1 MCHRIACRTCGKPSF
16 AGCGM
21 HVEQVLA
28 GVPRDRRC
36 RCREE
41 REALREAAA
50 AAKKAERAA
59 RRAAGSDRPWW
70 ERLLS
75 K

>member
-1 MCHRIACRTCGKPSF
+1 MCRRVSCGSCGKPSF

-21 HVEQVLA
+21 HVEQVL
-28 GVPRDRRC
+28 GDVPKAERC

-41 REALREAAA
+41 KSAGNAAP
-50 AAKKAERAA
+50 E
-59 RRAAGSDRPWW
+59 GGGQSWMQ
-70 ERLLS
+70 RLFG

>member
-1 MCHRIACRTCGKPSF
+1 MCRRVSCGSCGKPSF

-21 HVEQVLA
+21 HIEQVL
-28 GVPRDRRC
+28 GDVPKAERC

-41 REALREAAA
+41 
-50 AAKKAERAA
+50 K
-59 RRAAGSDRPWW
+59 AAGNEAPEGGGQSWMQ
-70 ERLLS
+70 RLFG